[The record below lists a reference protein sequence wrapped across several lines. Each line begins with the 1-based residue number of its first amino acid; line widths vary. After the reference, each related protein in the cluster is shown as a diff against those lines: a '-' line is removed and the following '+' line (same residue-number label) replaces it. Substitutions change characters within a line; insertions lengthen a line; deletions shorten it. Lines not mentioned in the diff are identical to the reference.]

1 MGSYL
6 FMANAFEN
14 VIKDQS
20 DMEPWGSLTHFLE
33 LPFSPIVCFY
43 NVISAGT
50 HLHLEIEFSVYW
62 SLLIDRI

>member
-1 MGSYL
+1 
-6 FMANAFEN
+6 MANAFEN

-43 NVISAGT
+43 NVSSAGT
-50 HLHLEIEFSVYW
+50 PLAP
-62 SLLIDRI
+62 